1 MDEIHNSK
9 IENSLVS
16 VVILNYNDVNYIEKC
31 LDSVFRTT
39 GCKFEVILIDN
50 GSTDGSSLA
59 CKEKF
64 PQIRLFQ
71 NKENFSHTKAMLSP
85 TVCQHLYCV
94 LSIFLS

>member
-16 VVILNYNDVNYIEKC
+16 VVILNYNDVNHIEKC

-71 NKENFSHTKAMLSP
+71 NKENFGNGGKK
-85 TVCQHLYCV
+85 YWNR
-94 LSIFLS
+94 